1 MLYTSRLDDYL
12 EKGCIRRSCFSIE
25 LVKRTSSFMVGVRLA
40 DLSSP
45 SVVDVFAA
53 GVCSLGSHK
62 YRVGAEEC
70 LRLWRYLCTIGNLLS
85 DQFGIA
91 FDVVHLRT

>member
-1 MLYTSRLDDYL
+1 
-12 EKGCIRRSCFSIE
+12 
-25 LVKRTSSFMVGVRLA
+25 MVGVRLA
-40 DLSSP
+40 DPSSP

-70 LRLWRYLCTIGNLLS
+70 LRLWRYLRTVGNLLS
-85 DQFGIA
+85 DQFSIA
-91 FDVVHLRT
+91 FDVVHLRTQPSQGNIERRIHEGNVLFDVSQLLVLNL

>member
-1 MLYTSRLDDYL
+1 
-12 EKGCIRRSCFSIE
+12 
-25 LVKRTSSFMVGVRLA
+25 MVGVRLA
-40 DLSSP
+40 DPSSP

-70 LRLWRYLCTIGNLLS
+70 LRLWRYLRTVGNLLS
-85 DQFGIA
+85 DQFSIA
-91 FDVVHLRT
+91 FDVVHLRTQPSQGNIERRIHEGNVLFDVP